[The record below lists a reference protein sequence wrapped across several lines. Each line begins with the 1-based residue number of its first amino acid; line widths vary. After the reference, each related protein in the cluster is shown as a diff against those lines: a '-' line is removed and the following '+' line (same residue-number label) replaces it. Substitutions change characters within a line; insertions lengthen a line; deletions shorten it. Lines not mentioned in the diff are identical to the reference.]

1 MTRTVAEVIAEAM
14 QAYGVPW
21 VAGIPGHGNWALT
34 HALSGGADRPAFVQT
49 MNEQSAVHM
58 ADAHF
63 RLTGQPAAAAASIG
77 PGATNTLTG
86 LATAYADSSAALL
99 VTGSAATHMRGQAV
113 MQALERKQVP
123 DFPRLCEP
131 VTKAAFDLVHPDL
144 TASFLHRAFNAM
156 RSGRPGPVA
165 LDVPLDVQVAATEVQ
180 VQPLPGRSARPGA
193 RPHHADVVR
202 AAALLSQAERPC
214 LVAGGGVL
222 TARAAPALRRLAE
235 RLQAPVVFTWNGKGA
250 FPEDHPLCAGPI
262 GVSGSV
268 PGNLAAGGADVIL
281 ALGCRFTDWTS
292 SSYRRGVTYAI
303 PPSRLIHVDID
314 PEVIGRAYPTEVA
327 MAADVGAALADLLDE
342 LGQAPQPASIA
353 KAGWLDRLAR
363 ETRAWSELLAR
374 RRAARAA
381 PFGMLAVLERLRAV
395 LPRETIVTV
404 GSGHCQ
410 GAVRQGFPVFEPHTH
425 VTSGGY
431 STMGFAVPAAIAA
444 ALAKPGTPVVAVVGD
459 GDMLMSS
466 PELATAAMLGARVVF
481 LVLNNAGF
489 MSIRDGQDALFGRNV
504 GAAFMRGGGGGNA
517 GWAADFAALGRAYGL
532 ARTMRADSLD
542 ALADDVTKALQADGP
557 TLVEVPIAQDPTVSG
572 AEPAGWWDFPPRPD
586 SDPAILRDWH
596 LGRAAQ
602 QHLGCDTDRVP
613 LEPPIGIY
621 G

>member
-14 QAYGVPW
+14 HAYDVPW

-34 HALSGGADRPAFVQT
+34 HALSGGAERPAFVQT

-77 PGATNTLTG
+77 PGATNTVTG

-99 VTGSAATHMRGQAV
+99 VTGSAATHVRGQAV

-131 VTKAAFDLVHPDL
+131 VTKAAFDLMHPDL

-156 RSGRPGPVA
+156 LSGRPGPAA
-165 LDVPLDVQVAATEVQ
+165 LDVPLDVQVAETDVR
-180 VQPLPGRSARPGA
+180 VQPLSGRSARPGA
-193 RPHHADVVR
+193 RPHHADVIR

-214 LVAGGGVL
+214 IVAGGGVL

-250 FPEDHPLCAGPI
+250 FPEDHPLCLGPT

-268 PGNLAAGGADVIL
+268 PGNSAASGADVVL

-292 SSYRRGVTYAI
+292 SSYRRGVTFAF

-314 PEVIGRAYPTEVA
+314 PDVIGRAYPVEVA
-327 MAADVGAALADLLDE
+327 MTADADAALVDLLDE
-342 LGQAPQPASIA
+342 LGQANRDTNTARA
-353 KAGWLDRLAR
+353 DWLDRLAR
-363 ETRAWSELLAR
+363 ETRAWSDVLAR

-410 GAVRQGFPVFEPHTH
+410 GAVRQGFPVYEPYTH
-425 VTSGGY
+425 LTSGGY
-431 STMGFAVPAAIAA
+431 STMGFAIPAAIAA
-444 ALAKPGTPVVAVVGD
+444 ALTEPGRPVVAVVGD

-466 PELATAAMLGARVVF
+466 PELATAAMLGVPVLF

-489 MSIRDGQDALFGRNV
+489 MSIRDGQNALFGRNV
-504 GAAFMRGGGGGNA
+504 GAAFTRGGGGGNA
-517 GWAADFAALGRAYGL
+517 AWIADFAALGRAYGL
-532 ARTMRADSLD
+532 ARTTRADSLD
-542 ALADDVTKALQADGP
+542 DLADEVRRALLADGP
-557 TLVEVPIAQDPTVSG
+557 TLVEVPIAQDPSIAG

-586 SDPAILRDWH
+586 ADPAIARDWR

-602 QHLGCDTDRVP
+602 QHLGYDTDAVP